1 MSHRL
6 ERIKLAEGVYF
17 SAVTDPK
24 FKHNRISVNFITPL
38 TAEEAAN
45 NAIVPFLLRR
55 GCKSCP
61 DYTTLERRLCQL
73 YGAGLDAD
81 VLHFGK
87 YQMLSVSIQCVD
99 DRFALEGEQIT
110 HDCAALLADIAFDPC
125 ISEGSF
131 DRQATARERQFI
143 LDSIAAE
150 INEKRS
156 YALMRCKQE
165 MCAGEA
171 AALRKYG
178 SAETAAAITGQSA
191 AQAYRNLV
199 DNANIEIMF
208 VGAGNPEAA
217 LVIFRDLFGGM
228 HRSSFEYEL
237 CSRKPAPA
245 QVREHLEEMEL
256 AQSKL
261 VLGLRVDGDET
272 DYDALRP
279 IRMMT
284 ALYGGTPFSRLFN
297 NVREKLSLCY
307 YCAARYDGATGL
319 MMVDCGIES
328 ENKQKAQEEILAQLE
343 VMKKGEFTD
352 EELNSTILALRGGAK
367 AATDSLGGIESW
379 YLVQILMNS
388 NISPEQNAEA
398 MSGITRE
405 QVIEA
410 ANRVHLDTVFFLKA
424 KGGDAQ

>member
-6 ERIKLAEGVYF
+6 DRVQLAEGVYF

-38 TAEEAAN
+38 TAETASD
-45 NAIVPFLLRR
+45 NAVVPFLLRR

-61 DYTTLERRLCQL
+61 DYTALERRLCQL

-99 DRFALEGEQIT
+99 DRFALEGETIT
-110 HDCAALLADIAFDPC
+110 RDCAALLADIAFDPC
-125 ISEGSF
+125 ITAGSF
-131 DRQATARERQFI
+131 DEAATARERQFI

-156 YALMRCKQE
+156 YALLRCKQE
-165 MCAGEA
+165 MCAGEP

-178 SAETAAAITGQSA
+178 TAETAAAITGQSA
-191 AQAYRNLV
+191 AAAYRNLA
-199 DNANIEIMF
+199 DHANIEIMF
-208 VGAGNPEAA
+208 VGAGDPQAA
-217 LVIFRDLFGGM
+217 LVIFQELFGGM
-228 HRSSFEYEL
+228 HRSSFAYEL
-237 CSRKPAPA
+237 CQRMPAPE
-245 QVREHLEEMEL
+245 QVREHVEEMEL

-261 VLGLRVDGDET
+261 VLGLRVDGDEQ
-272 DYDALRP
+272 DYAALRP
-279 IRMMT
+279 IRVMT

-297 NVREKLSLCY
+297 HVREKLSLCY

-328 ENKQKAQEEILAQLE
+328 ENKQKAQDEILAQLK
-343 VMKKGEFTD
+343 VMQEGGFTD
-352 EELNSTILALRGGAK
+352 EELQSTRLALRGAMK
-367 AATDSLGGIESW
+367 STTDSLGGIESW

-388 NISPEQNAEA
+388 EVSPHQNAEA
-398 MSGITRE
+398 MSNITRE

>member
-6 ERIKLAEGVYF
+6 ERVRLTEGVYF

-45 NAIVPFLLRR
+45 NAVVPFLLRR

-81 VLHFGK
+81 VLHFGQ

-99 DRFALEGEQIT
+99 DRFALEGEPIT
-110 HDCAALLADIAFDPC
+110 RDCAALLADIAFDPC
-125 ISEGSF
+125 INGGSF
-131 DRQATARERQFI
+131 DEDATARERQFI

-156 YALMRCKQE
+156 YALLRCKQE
-165 MCAGEA
+165 MCAGEPV
-171 AALRKYG
+171 ALRKYG
-178 SAETAAAITGQSA
+178 SAESAAAITGQSA
-191 AQAYRNLV
+191 AAAYRRLA
-199 DNANIEIMF
+199 DHANIEIMF
-208 VGAGNPEAA
+208 VGAGDPQSA
-217 LVIFRDLFGGM
+217 LVIFKDLFGGM
-228 HRSSFEYEL
+228 RRSSFAYEL
-237 CSRKPAPA
+237 CERKPAPQ
-245 QVREHLEEMEL
+245 QVREYLEEMEL

-261 VLGLRVDGDET
+261 VLGLRVDDAED
-272 DYDALRP
+272 DYESLRP
-279 IRMMT
+279 VRVMT

-297 NVREKLSLCY
+297 HVREKLSLCY
-307 YCAARYDGATGL
+307 YCAARYDSATGL
-319 MMVDCGIES
+319 MMVDCGIEA
-328 ENKQKAQEEILAQLE
+328 ENKQKAQDEILAQLE
-343 VMKKGEFTD
+343 IMKKGEFTD
-352 EELNSTILALRGGAK
+352 QELQSTRLALRGGAK
-367 AATDSLGGIESW
+367 ASTDSLGGIESW
-379 YLVQILMNS
+379 YLVQIMMNS
-388 NISPEQNAEA
+388 NISPEQNAQA
-398 MSGITRE
+398 MSDITRE